1 LDPQARSK
9 TRSYAYTKQGLS
21 EMIDHPLVVQGGEL
35 TDWRAVL
42 EEEEEMLFGLKR
54 VRDRGKRMEGHHPGA
69 SIETLNIAAAAGVT
83 ACHESISAEDVKQ
96 RLRLGMYATLRHSSI
111 RPDLPELIT
120 GMQRLQIPW
129 TSRLMLTSDGNTPP
143 MMRHGFMDYTIRVA
157 IESGVPAIDAYV
169 MATLNPAVYYG
180 LDAELGGIAPG
191 RIADILFL
199 RSPEDPAPELVI
211 ANGQREMEAGRLLG
225 TLPR

>member
-1 LDPQARSK
+1 
-9 TRSYAYTKQGLS
+9 
-21 EMIDHPLVVQGGEL
+21 
-35 TDWRAVL
+35 
-42 EEEEEMLFGLKR
+42 
-54 VRDRGKRMEGHHPGA
+54 
-69 SIETLNIAAAAGVT
+69 
-83 ACHESISAEDVKQ
+83 
-96 RLRLGMYATLRHSSI
+96 MYATLRHSSI

-157 IESGVPAIDAYV
+157 IETGVPAIDAYV

-225 TLPR
+225 T